1 MEDYFFQF
9 AIENLIW
16 KAYAAYQIKLE
27 ISNKNYLIIDWEM
40 FQCFCIFNRFCEP
53 ENMLLTENSANFLLK
68 KILQDVEEVEEKID
82 ISAFFKLVFHKEFFL
97 SNHAKIA
104 MKKIFDEFVRDLHH
118 EESQI
123 KIRLRNQ
130 ITFSKKTVSI
140 TSKYIF
146 ITDTVTEEKAFM
158 ELIQQV
164 SYILKETSAM
174 LS

>member
-1 MEDYFFQF
+1 M
-9 AIENLIW
+9 
-16 KAYAAYQIKLE
+16 
-27 ISNKNYLIIDWEM
+27 
-40 FQCFCIFNRFCEP
+40 
-53 ENMLLTENSANFLLK
+53 
-68 KILQDVEEVEEKID
+68 QDVEEVEEKID

-123 KIRLRNQ
+123 KTRLRNQ
-130 ITFSKKTVSI
+130 LTFSKKTVSI

-164 SYILKETSAM
+164 SYILKERSTTFQQF
-174 LS
+174 